1 MTTFRADI
9 LVDRS
14 FQSCQ
19 NPDIFKSW
27 RSCSFQSYQ
36 KPRRHY
42 ASRQLSELRKQLF
55 GSTRILSAV
64 GIDIPVDRSFHSYQ
78 NHDNFKIWS
87 FWSFQSYLI
96 HGQHYT
102 FRQLSEL
109 TTKLF
114 GSIKILSAVGVD
126 IRVDRSFNSY
136 QNPDNFKSWRSCSL
150 QRYLTPGRH
159 YASRQR
165 IFQSYLKIET
175 LCFMSTVWV
184 DNRRFRRYPRKLKRV
199 CFPSTV

>member
-1 MTTFRADI
+1 MLSVSYQI
-9 LVDRS
+9 WERS
-14 FQSCQ
+14 FSDLPKFVSSGNWHSCRPQ
-19 NPDIFKSW
+19 LSQLPK
-27 RSCSFQSYQ
+27 
-36 KPRRHY
+36 
-42 ASRQLSELRKQLF
+42 SRQLWDLKFLELPELPN
-55 GSTRILSAV
+55 A
-64 GIDIPVDRSFHSYQ
+64 
-78 NHDNFKIWS
+78 W
-87 FWSFQSYLI
+87 
-96 HGQHYT
+96 QHYD

-175 LCFMSTVWV
+175 LCFMLTVWV
-184 DNRRFRRYPRKLKRV
+184 DNRRFRRYQRKLKRV
-199 CFPSTV
+199 CFPSTVWVDSCSFQSYFWKEKYY